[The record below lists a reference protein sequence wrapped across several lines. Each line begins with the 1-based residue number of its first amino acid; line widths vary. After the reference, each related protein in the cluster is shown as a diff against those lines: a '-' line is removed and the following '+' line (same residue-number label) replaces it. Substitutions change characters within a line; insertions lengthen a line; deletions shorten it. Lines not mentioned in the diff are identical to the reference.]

1 MSMSAPFGG
10 GGGYW
15 YDMISV
21 MGSAGEAAGQIAKL
35 LDAQESKVDFKDG

>member
-21 MGSAGEAAGQIAKL
+21 MGSAGKATGQIAEL
-35 LDAQESKVDFKDG
+35 LDAQESKVDLKDG